1 MHSDAG
7 EKQISTV
14 GYKIQATIQRGWTHL
29 QVLQEKWRSLRHGIN
44 AIYSFFI
51 MTLVSG
57 GRWLEPTGVFSII
70 PGDNKKKGQ
79 YVIFRLSYVEVK
91 QDNNW
96 RRERQVNGKVPL
108 GTENK
113 GKPHTQIIK
122 TVFKLY
128 YLWRNILRLRFSL
141 LRRFSRETQTWIQ
154 LFIMTLTRSLKLATF
169 ASFLRTGMYKYR

>member
-57 GRWLEPTGVFSII
+57 GRWLEQTGVFSII

-79 YVIFRLSYVEVK
+79 YVIFRLSYVGSSKTRQQLAEGTPGKWKGSVRNLT
-91 QDNNW
+91 QRQATYSDN
-96 RRERQVNGKVPL
+96 
-108 GTENK
+108 
-113 GKPHTQIIK
+113 
-122 TVFKLY
+122 
-128 YLWRNILRLRFSL
+128 
-141 LRRFSRETQTWIQ
+141 
-154 LFIMTLTRSLKLATF
+154 
-169 ASFLRTGMYKYR
+169 